1 MRYLNQQQRARRR
14 VTVATQPDV
23 LADNS
28 VVESVAKVCCIACSW
43 LMADGGALQL
53 RNDEVHAD
61 ALCR

>member
-1 MRYLNQQQRARRR
+1 MLFESTATRGGA
-14 VTVATQPDV
+14 TVATQPDV
-23 LADNS
+23 DADNS
-28 VVESVAKVCCIACSW
+28 LVESVAKVCCIACSW